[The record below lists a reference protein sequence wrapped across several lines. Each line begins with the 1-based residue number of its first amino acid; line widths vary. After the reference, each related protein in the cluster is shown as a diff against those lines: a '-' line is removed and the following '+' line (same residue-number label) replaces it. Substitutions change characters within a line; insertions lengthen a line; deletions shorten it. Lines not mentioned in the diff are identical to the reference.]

1 MSWTEVQALGVK
13 AATGAGVPPA
23 QSLAFGAMLAR
34 HVADDGPQGA
44 LEQVL
49 DAPDR
54 IVSLAHRV
62 ETIVETAS
70 ISDKPVD
77 VTEPDVAARAL
88 LISWLAA
95 LPCKVDLTVSGPDIR
110 IAMSLTSPGTRG
122 RPDRLTLAPSL
133 LGQLNTLA
141 AKTFVPDSEASRSS
155 GAGAGLMELD

>member
-49 DAPDR
+49 GAPDQ
-54 IVSLAHRV
+54 IVSLAHRI
-62 ETIVETAS
+62 ETIVETSSVSGA
-70 ISDKPVD
+70 PVE
-77 VTEPDVAARAL
+77 VTEPDTPSRAL

-95 LPCKVDLTVSGPDIR
+95 LPCKVDLTVTGAQIR
-110 IAMSLTSPGTRG
+110 VVMSLKSPGTRT
-122 RPDRLTLAPSL
+122 RPDRLTLRPSL
-133 LGQLNTLA
+133 LDQLNTLA
-141 AKTFVPDSEASRSS
+141 AKTYVPDSAESRAS